1 MAKDGNEIGGEPGL
15 EMLRQR
21 LMQVAGVFFGI
32 ALTSWTF
39 LYLFGLSMEYDNVEK
54 LTALIPAAG
63 LAAYL
68 WSCKR
73 RVKAACR
80 WALLEFFASS
90 LTSYLVLQFVV
101 TRLI

>member
-1 MAKDGNEIGGEPGL
+1 
-15 EMLRQR
+15 MLRQR
-21 LMQVAGVFFGI
+21 LMQVAGVFLGI
-32 ALTSWTF
+32 AVTSWTF

-63 LAAYL
+63 LAAYV
-68 WSCKR
+68 WGCKR
-73 RVKAACR
+73 HVEAACR
-80 WALLEFFASS
+80 WALLEFFAAS